1 MSHRDKRWL
10 ISFLSMIRSVTSQQT
25 YLLRHQV
32 LWPDKP
38 IEFVRVPEDAF
49 GFHFGYFID
58 NEPVAVISLFFDE
71 QNNARFRKFATHP
84 EYQRQG
90 IGSLLLRH
98 VFDKATEAKASRIW
112 CDARWDA
119 KPFYERFGMEQE
131 GKPFY
136 KGEISYVKMTRVL

>member
-1 MSHRDKRWL
+1 
-10 ISFLSMIRSVTSQQT
+10 MIRPITSQQT
-25 YLLRHQV
+25 YSLRHRV

-90 IGSLLLRH
+90 IGSQLLHH
-98 VFDKATEAKASRIW
+98 VFEKAADAKASRIW
-112 CDARWDA
+112 CDARLEA
-119 KPFYERFGMEQE
+119 KPFYERFGMQQQGEL
-131 GKPFY
+131 FY
-136 KGEISYVKMTRVL
+136 KGEIPYVKMTREF